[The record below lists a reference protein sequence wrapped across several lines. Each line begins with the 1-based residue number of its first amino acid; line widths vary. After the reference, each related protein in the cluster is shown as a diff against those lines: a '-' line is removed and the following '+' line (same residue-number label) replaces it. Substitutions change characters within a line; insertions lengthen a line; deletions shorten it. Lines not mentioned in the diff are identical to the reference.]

1 MGGTATNPANS
12 AAILITV
19 PPAWQATEKQLPA
32 KTMMAGAGSLPEPT
46 WCRGWFLARVGFRS
60 AGSFERAVNGG
71 DCGSSGC
78 LAPGGRLVRRLCPVL
93 PVPRAGWFRDCGSSA
108 ADRERFGTRWV
119 LGVSRTGIMLV
130 EFQGVRGHPRAA
142 PCEATARAVVSRL
155 RDLPQDR
162 GSTRTD
168 VPDSCRVHSS
178 TSHIRGLRHASK
190 LLISKRSHIANFDP
204 QSLNGR
210 VLAVG
215 LSGFAGSGGGLGGA
229 VTAMTRSHGPR
240 APAQERRPGARA
252 WGRRPGREQA
262 DRRRAIA
269 SGSGRRRMPT
279 YFQTGRAVLS
289 THNPAGQRLAG
300 LWCWLGR
307 LLLLAGELADD
318 DRDRGAD
325 RRDRDHALQDRDDDE
340 LEGVQRLLLL
350 DHRGGGGRCLAGRVG
365 RRPVGLGGG
374 GLRGRGSVV

>member
-1 MGGTATNPANS
+1 MIAGQTRQAPA
-12 AAILITV
+12 
-19 PPAWQATEKQLPA
+19 
-32 KTMMAGAGSLPEPT
+32 
-46 WCRGWFLARVGFRS
+46 S
-60 AGSFERAVNGG
+60 AG
-71 DCGSSGC
+71 GSSGHFARTYTK
-78 LAPGGRLVRRLCPVL
+78 LHAKTG
-93 PVPRAGWFRDCGSSA
+93 AGHHRGSKASHW
-108 ADRERFGTRWV
+108 ERFGTRWV
-119 LGVSRTGIMLV
+119 LGVSRTGIMLM

-240 APAQERRPGARA
+240 APAQE
-252 WGRRPGREQA
+252 QA

-340 LEGVQRLLLL
+340 LEGVRRLLLL
-350 DHRGGGGRCLAGRVG
+350 DHRGGGWLGGGGRCLAGRVG

-374 GLRGRGSVV
+374 GLRGRGS

>member
-1 MGGTATNPANS
+1 MYSNPASS
-12 AAILITV
+12 AV
-19 PPAWQATEKQLPA
+19 RATLA
-32 KTMMAGAGSLPEPT
+32 SSLPSASGPRGVEKSGICSPT
-46 WCRGWFLARVGFRS
+46 FMMNTSHPTLSRSGYRAAEAFALPIAGKCPAGCRPAVIKPNKTPLAMRLP
-60 AGSFERAVNGG
+60 
-71 DCGSSGC
+71 DYCGSK
-78 LAPGGRLVRRLCPVL
+78 LAI
-93 PVPRAGWFRDCGSSA
+93 W
-108 ADRERFGTRWV
+108 ERFGTRWV
-119 LGVSRTGIMLV
+119 LGVSRTGIMLM